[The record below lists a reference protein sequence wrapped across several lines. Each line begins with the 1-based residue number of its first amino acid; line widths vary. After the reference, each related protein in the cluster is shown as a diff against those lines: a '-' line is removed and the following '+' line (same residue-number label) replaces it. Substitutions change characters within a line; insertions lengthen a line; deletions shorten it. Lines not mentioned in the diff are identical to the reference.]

1 MPLPE
6 PHTDE
11 GHDEF
16 LSRCHSALADE
27 FEDHDQRNAICEQQ
41 WRAKAM
47 GQQAETKSVSVEVKA
62 ADEGVVVAK
71 FASMGV
77 KDLDGDVTEPGA
89 FGEQDVRVSA
99 YDHASWMGALPVG
112 TGTIEEKGDA
122 AIATLNFF
130 MNSTHGR
137 DHFET
142 VKGLGSLGEWSYG
155 FDILEKA
162 EPTEEQRELGV
173 VRVLKKLKV
182 HEVSPVFRGAGVGTE
197 TLAVK
202 SEDKDTAT
210 PSDPDPEPTEEE
222 KKEAALREEVVAEVG
237 KYELLRA
244 EFADL

>member
-6 PHTDE
+6 PNTDE
-11 GHDEF
+11 AHSDF
-16 LSRCHSALADE
+16 LSRCHSALSDE

-41 WRAKAM
+41 WRGKSM
-47 GQQAETKSVSVEVKA
+47 KAETKSVAVEVKQ

-71 FASMGV
+71 FASLGV
-77 KDLDGDVTEPGA
+77 RDLDGDVTEPGA

-130 MNSTHGR
+130 MSSTHGR

-162 EPTEEQRELGV
+162 EPTDEQRELGV

-202 SEDKDTAT
+202 SNETDKDTAT
-210 PSDPDPEPTEEE
+210 PSEPDPEPTEAEQ
-222 KKEAALREEVVAEVG
+222 KESALQQEVIAEIG
-237 KYELLRA
+237 KYELLRR

>member
-11 GHDEF
+11 SHAEF
-16 LSRCHSALADE
+16 LARCHSALSDE
-27 FEDHDQRNAICEQQ
+27 FEDHAQRNAICEQQ
-41 WRAKAM
+41 WGAKSM
-47 GQQAETKSVSVEVKA
+47 KAETKSVAVEVKR
-62 ADEGVVVAK
+62 ADEGVVVAR
-71 FASMGV
+71 FATFGV

-89 FGEQDVRVSA
+89 FGTQDVRVSA

-130 MNSTHGR
+130 MSSTHGR

-142 VKGLGSLGEWSYG
+142 VKGLGTLGEWSYG

-162 EPTEEQRELGV
+162 EPTDEQRELGV

-202 SEDKDTAT
+202 SEDNDTAT
-210 PSDPDPEPTEEE
+210 PSEPEPEPTEAEQ
-222 KKEAALREEVVAEVG
+222 KENELRAEVVAEVG
-237 KYELLRA
+237 KYELLRR
-244 EFADL
+244 EYADL